1 MRTLLSRIRALFMR
15 GGEDARLDD
24 EVRLHVDELA
34 AEYMRRGATPDQARR
49 AARRT
54 FGGVEQMKEQHRD
67 GRGFRWVEDA
77 WRDVRYAVRM
87 LRRDRALAAIAVIT
101 LALGIGANTALF
113 SVIDALMLRRLP
125 VTRPDE
131 LRLFTI
137 ARSTPI
143 PGVSFSYPLY
153 EDFQTKADAF
163 SGVIAAGNVNPMRVA
178 MGGEGSGT
186 DVARS
191 QGVSGNFFSV
201 LNVAA
206 AAGRVL
212 AAITSCSKALAIP
225 PMPTSWPSLSS
236 SFTIRPPPFPPRCCC
251 RSRSRVG
258 PLGRWP
264 DRTCRPCR
272 PQRRVLGSTLR
283 A

>member
-1 MRTLLSRIRALFMR
+1 MRTLLSRIRALFLR
-15 GGEDARLDD
+15 RTLDSQLD
-24 EVRLHVDELA
+24 EEVRAHLDELA

-49 AARRT
+49 AARRA
-54 FGGVEQMKEQHRD
+54 FGGVEQMKERHRD

-87 LRRDRALAAIAVIT
+87 LRRDRVLASIAVIT

-125 VTRPDE
+125 VTKPDE

-163 SGVIAAGNVNPMRVA
+163 SGVIAVGSVNSMRVSPWA
-178 MGGEGSGT
+178 GT
-186 DVARS
+186 
-191 QGVSGNFFSV
+191 
-201 LNVAA
+201 
-206 AAGRVL
+206 AGRKSP
-212 AAITSCSKALAIP
+212 AARESQATS
-225 PMPTSWPSLSS
+225 
-236 SFTIRPPPFPPRCCC
+236 
-251 RSRSRVG
+251 SRSSTSA
-258 PLGRWP
+258 P
-264 DRTCRPCR
+264 RPAACWF
-272 PQRRVLGSTLR
+272 LLTMM
-283 A
+283 